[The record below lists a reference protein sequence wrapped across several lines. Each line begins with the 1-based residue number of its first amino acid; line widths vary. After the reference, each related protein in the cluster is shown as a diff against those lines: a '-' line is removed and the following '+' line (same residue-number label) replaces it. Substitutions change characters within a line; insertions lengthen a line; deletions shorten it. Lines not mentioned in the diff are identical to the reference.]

1 LLRAKLAILLSL
13 RKRSSYGV
21 RKMPSHGS
29 KTLVITKV
37 SLKRKGD
44 ASLKKIAKR
53 VKFFDVPMDI

>member
-1 LLRAKLAILLSL
+1 
-13 RKRSSYGV
+13 
-21 RKMPSHGS
+21 MPSHGS